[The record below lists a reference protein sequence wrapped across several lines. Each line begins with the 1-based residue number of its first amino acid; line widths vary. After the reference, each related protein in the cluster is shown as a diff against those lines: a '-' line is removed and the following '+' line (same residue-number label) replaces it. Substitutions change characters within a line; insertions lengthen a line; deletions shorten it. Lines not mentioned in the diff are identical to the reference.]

1 MEATVSTDAP
11 LPGPFAFQV
20 SRSDLGPLFVD
31 TLRLEWNASS
41 PLQTELAGYVP
52 GSGRPSDDLA
62 EVTRHPLLAKV
73 APILARP
80 TFRMLH
86 RTGGSA
92 APASHFAAYNN
103 RNLDA
108 DAIVT
113 VTPSF
118 EGSLLIQL
126 FDPLDDYCAW
136 WSDLLAAKVEGEP
149 VSLIPESL
157 PLESFVYFLHAIDA
171 YRRASYQSMLDYA
184 PTDQL
189 SITAAEFTGTMARSL
204 RSRDLRWLLPA
215 FLHLVPGLDLS
226 GFDPREE
233 HLAALSE
240 NDFLLAAKETGT
252 GEPGVVFGEA
262 GRATGIEFHRTWL
275 LAVGFELAA
284 LSAEDAHPLSRGF
297 LAPTGLA
304 NHLFLLESV
313 GPGRVAVRHEAL
325 SADSLRARLQALL
338 AEALAGPAVAGAPA
352 AATQRPG
359 PRSVCP
365 SCQARVSADARFC
378 PSCGQAVPALEP
390 ALPAYCPKCGTRT
403 QPGGRF
409 CVNCGEALSALA

>member
-1 MEATVSTDAP
+1 VSTPDRGGIEP
-11 LPGPFAFQV
+11 SFRFQIG
-20 SRSDLGPLFVD
+20 RSDLGPLFVD
-31 TLRLEWNASS
+31 TLRLEWSATS
-41 PLQTELAGYVP
+41 PLQAELAGYAP
-52 GSGRPSDDLA
+52 GSGRRSDDLA
-62 EVTRHPLLAKV
+62 EVSGHPLLAKV

-86 RTGGSA
+86 RTGGAA
-92 APASHFAAYNN
+92 APASRFAAFSN

-118 EGSLLIQL
+118 EDSLLIQL

-149 VSLIPESL
+149 VGLIPESL
-157 PLESFVYFLHAIDA
+157 PLESFVYLLHAVDA

-189 SITAAEFTGTMARSL
+189 FLTAAEFTDTMVRSL

-226 GFDPREE
+226 GFDPREK

-240 NDFLLAAKETGT
+240 SDFLLAAKAPET
-252 GEPGVVFGEA
+252 GEPGLVFGEA

-275 LAVGFELAA
+275 LAVGFELAT
-284 LSAEDAHPLSRGF
+284 LSPEEVQPLSRGF
-297 LAPTGLA
+297 LAPTALA
-304 NHLFLLESV
+304 NHLVLLESAGQGKV
-313 GPGRVAVRHEAL
+313 GVRHEAL
-325 SADSLRARLQALL
+325 SAASLRARLQGLL
-338 AEALAGPAVAGAPA
+338 TDALAGAGVAGISAPA
-352 AATQRPG
+352 PQNPAP
-359 PRSVCP
+359 SSMCP
-365 SCQARVSADARFC
+365 SCRATVGADARFC
-378 PSCGQAVPALEP
+378 PSCGKRVPAPEP
-390 ALPAYCPKCGTRT
+390 SVPAFCPKCGART

-409 CVNCGEALSALA
+409 CVRCGEAFSALA